1 MVPEIENVKM
11 FFAGVTIS
19 FMLTCNVIGTAGVL
33 GCRVAM
39 LVGDTGMRDDME
51 DSVPRGEE
59 TAEEATVAAEPSKEY
74 SATF

>member
-1 MVPEIENVKM
+1 
-11 FFAGVTIS
+11 
-19 FMLTCNVIGTAGVL
+19 
-33 GCRVAM
+33 M